1 MSEQARIAYQ
11 SWKLRHKV
19 DMQVRTDEQM
29 FIIGFEEAQEVI
41 KEMADIIFAQ
51 EKEMKKM
58 ETENKK
64 LKKAAKDAQK
74 V

>member
-1 MSEQARIAYQ
+1 MIEQARIAYQ

>member
-11 SWKLRHKV
+11 SWKMRHKV

-29 FIIGFEEAQEVI
+29 FIVGFEEAQEII
-41 KEMADIIFAQ
+41 KEMADIIFEQ
-51 EKEMKKM
+51 EIEMKKI
-58 ETENKK
+58 EAENKK